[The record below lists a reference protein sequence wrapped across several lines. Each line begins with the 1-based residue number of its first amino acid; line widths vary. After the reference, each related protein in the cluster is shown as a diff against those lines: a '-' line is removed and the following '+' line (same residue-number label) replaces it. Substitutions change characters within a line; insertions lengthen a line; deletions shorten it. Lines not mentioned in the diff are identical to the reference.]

1 MLSQLKIWFFIVALT
16 ASSVALA
23 AGCPG
28 GRVVGPELNKLPIP
42 AAGQPPLNMTTPV
55 EKPDVS
61 ALNVPTV
68 AKPEPVVAKVV
79 WIKGGQFKAV
89 DLSKKERPLS
99 PNAVVNLHDTL
110 VTDNG
115 GQAQIVFSDY
125 TIMTFAAN
133 TKFYIRDYRFDPNK
147 KEGSVGKFTVDL
159 IEGGYRTVTGAIA
172 RGNSADY
179 QVNTQVATMGV
190 RGTDYGAVFSSCKAY
205 MKLYKGKPFIKNEHG
220 TVDLTPSKPYAQVN
234 SAQTPPI
241 TVVKQPVVFENTLQL
256 VPATFSLQ
264 GNVKAT
270 PPSGAGGGG
279 ICAPGGSGA
288 GVSIN
293 FR

>member
-1 MLSQLKIWFFIVALT
+1 MNTLRGLKVLLLSLAFATTNIALG
-16 ASSVALA
+16 

-28 GRVVGPELNKLPIP
+28 GRVVGPELNKIP
-42 AAGQPPLNMTTPV
+42 TPASAEPYKVTPPVTTP
-55 EKPDVS
+55 DLT

-68 AKPEPVVAKVV
+68 TKPEPIVAKVV
-79 WIKGGQFKAV
+79 WVKGDFKAV
-89 DLSKKERPLS
+89 DLTKKVRPLTA
-99 PNAVVNLHDTL
+99 NASVNLHDTL
-110 VTDNG
+110 VTDKG

-133 TKFYIRDYRFDPNK
+133 TKFYIRDYQFDPQK
-147 KEGSVGKFTVDL
+147 KQGSVGKFTVDL

-172 RGNSADY
+172 KNNPSDY

-190 RGTDYGAVFSSCKAY
+190 RGTDYGAVFNGCKTY
-205 MKLYKGKPFIKNEHG
+205 MKFYKGKPYIKNNHG
-220 TVDLTPSKPYAQVN
+220 EIDLTEQHPYAQVN

-241 TVVKQPVVFENTLQL
+241 VVAKQPVVFDNTLQL

-264 GNVKAT
+264 TNFKVA
-270 PPSGAGGGG
+270 PPSGGTGGG
-279 ICAPGGSGA
+279 ICAPGGSG
-288 GVSIN
+288 GVQIN